1 MNGCGGGWRTQYC
14 VSMDYARKDELSK
27 RHVISRYRAVEAW
40 WAGACVDSDYAR
52 KRQTVKMARS
62 EQVQGEGQRAQITRR
77 KDKQLKWRV
86 VSRYRAKGRERKLR
100 AIKG

>member
-1 MNGCGGGWRTQYC
+1 M
-14 VSMDYARKDELSK
+14 SMDYARKDELSK

-62 EQVQGEGQRAQITRR
+62 EQVQGEGQRAQITR
-77 KDKQLKWRV
+77 DKRVSRVWRV
-86 VSRYRAKGRERKLR
+86 
-100 AIKG
+100 I